1 MTLFFLSMILKE
13 VYTNFVQTTS
23 WYSIS
28 MNIFDFFW
36 QIPHQ
41 IEKKWHCQC
50 VLNIILLICLVYAAR
65 KCGEDG
71 AEPKEGSWTSLQDY
85 GDLDNPI
92 LTHAT
97 ELTVEQTQVC
107 SKLFNC
113 FHGEGLETGKEM
125 MGKNSNQYNQTCIHL
140 LFANI

>member
-1 MTLFFLSMILKE
+1 MFGIYRCVVCRSLNPKYSFPRNEKTLE
-13 VYTNFVQTTS
+13 
-23 WYSIS
+23 
-28 MNIFDFFW
+28 
-36 QIPHQ
+36 
-41 IEKKWHCQC
+41 
-50 VLNIILLICLVYAAR
+50 
-65 KCGEDG
+65 KCGKDG

>member
-13 VYTNFVQTTS
+13 VSTNFVQTTS

-28 MNIFDFFW
+28 MNIFDFLTNSPSDRKEVTLSMCF
-36 QIPHQ
+36 
-41 IEKKWHCQC
+41 
-50 VLNIILLICLVYAAR
+50 IILLICLVYAAR

-85 GDLDNPI
+85 GDLENPI

>member
-1 MTLFFLSMILKE
+1 MFGIYRCVVCRSLNPKYSFPRNEKTL
-13 VYTNFVQTTS
+13 
-23 WYSIS
+23 
-28 MNIFDFFW
+28 
-36 QIPHQ
+36 
-41 IEKKWHCQC
+41 EKYGK
-50 VLNIILLICLVYAAR
+50 
-65 KCGEDG
+65 DG

-85 GDLDNPI
+85 GDLENPI

-125 MGKNSNQYNQTCIHL
+125 MGKNSNQYNQK
-140 LFANI
+140 

>member
-1 MTLFFLSMILKE
+1 MRMSRR
-13 VYTNFVQTTS
+13 S
-23 WYSIS
+23 
-28 MNIFDFFW
+28 
-36 QIPHQ
+36 H
-41 IEKKWHCQC
+41 
-50 VLNIILLICLVYAAR
+50 LICQLALIEQQPIPEIEEHPYVGDSVGGVEYVSGFLTR

-85 GDLDNPI
+85 GDLENPI

-113 FHGEGLETGKEM
+113 FHGEWRELGNWQRNDGQ
-125 MGKNSNQYNQTCIHL
+125 NS
-140 LFANI
+140 

>member
-1 MTLFFLSMILKE
+1 
-13 VYTNFVQTTS
+13 
-23 WYSIS
+23 
-28 MNIFDFFW
+28 MNIFDFLTNSPSDRKEVTLSMCF
-36 QIPHQ
+36 
-41 IEKKWHCQC
+41 
-50 VLNIILLICLVYAAR
+50 IILLICLVYAAR

-113 FHGEGLETGKEM
+113 FHGEDLETGKEM
-125 MGKNSNQYNQTCIHL
+125 MGKNSNQYNQK
-140 LFANI
+140 

>member
-1 MTLFFLSMILKE
+1 MWK
-13 VYTNFVQTTS
+13 
-23 WYSIS
+23 
-28 MNIFDFFW
+28 
-36 QIPHQ
+36 
-41 IEKKWHCQC
+41 
-50 VLNIILLICLVYAAR
+50 
-65 KCGEDG
+65 DG

-113 FHGEGLETGKEM
+113 FHGERVFGVM
-125 MGKNSNQYNQTCIHL
+125 MVLPSYKLTFILRKALRTANFMISCKKVGRWQT
-140 LFANI
+140 

>member
-1 MTLFFLSMILKE
+1 
-13 VYTNFVQTTS
+13 
-23 WYSIS
+23 
-28 MNIFDFFW
+28 MNIFDFLTNSPSDRKEVTLSMCF
-36 QIPHQ
+36 
-41 IEKKWHCQC
+41 
-50 VLNIILLICLVYAAR
+50 IILLICLVYAAR

-85 GDLDNPI
+85 GDLENPI